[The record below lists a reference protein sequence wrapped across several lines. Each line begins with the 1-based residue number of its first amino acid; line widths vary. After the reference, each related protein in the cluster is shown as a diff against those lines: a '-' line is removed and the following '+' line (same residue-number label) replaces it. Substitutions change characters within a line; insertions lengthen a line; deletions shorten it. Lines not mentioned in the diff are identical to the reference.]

1 MASPT
6 PERTSELRY
15 PVGPLPCGYARA
27 VKASRVRVG
36 SHGVKGVRGFG
47 GRRLRNPHEPSG
59 TRGKYLVCEHLQ
71 FIISQQ
77 AASNQQFTLS
87 PHCVH
92 HSLLAPGERSTR
104 APTRPHGTSAPQ
116 AE

>member
-27 VKASRVRVG
+27 VKVSRVRVG

-47 GRRLRNPHEPSG
+47 GRPGYRNPHEPSG
-59 TRGKYLVCEHLQ
+59 IAGK
-71 FIISQQ
+71 I
-77 AASNQQFTLS
+77 
-87 PHCVH
+87 
-92 HSLLAPGERSTR
+92 
-104 APTRPHGTSAPQ
+104 
-116 AE
+116 

>member
-27 VKASRVRVG
+27 VKVSRVRVG

-47 GRRLRNPHEPSG
+47 GRRL
-59 TRGKYLVCEHLQ
+59 
-71 FIISQQ
+71 
-77 AASNQQFTLS
+77 
-87 PHCVH
+87 
-92 HSLLAPGERSTR
+92 
-104 APTRPHGTSAPQ
+104 PQ
-116 AE
+116 PP